1 MKADKLYL
9 VGFMGAGK
17 TTVGR
22 ALARR
27 LDWRFEDID
36 ERIEKAEGRDVAAIF
51 RQSGEPYFRTLE
63 RQALADL
70 LTTRGVVV
78 ATGGGT
84 PMDPANR
91 ALMARD
97 GVVAW
102 LDAPFTTITGRV
114 PAGGRSRPTGSR
126 WSGCTMSVVRP
137 IRRRTPASTCRGRAW
152 TRSSITSPTGW
163 NTDALPGPE

>member
-36 ERIEKAEGRDVAAIF
+36 EHIERTEGRDVATIF
-51 RQSGEPYFRTLE
+51 RQSGEAYFRAQE
-63 RQALADL
+63 RQALVDL
-70 LTTRGVVV
+70 LESRGVVV

-84 PMDPANR
+84 PVDPANR

-102 LDAPFTTITGRV
+102 LDAPFSTLTGR
-114 PAGGRSRPTGSR
+114 
-126 WSGCTMSVVRP
+126 
-137 IRRRTPASTCRGRAW
+137 
-152 TRSSITSPTGW
+152 
-163 NTDALPGPE
+163 LPGDGRRPLAANRGEMEQLYNERLAAYSQAQARFDVSRASVDEIVDHVADWLEH

>member
-1 MKADKLYL
+1 MKTDKLYL

-22 ALARR
+22 ALAKR

-36 ERIEKAEGRDVAAIF
+36 ERIERTEGRDVASIF
-51 RQSGEPYFRTLE
+51 RQSGEPYFRACE

-70 LTTRGVVV
+70 LDTRGVVV

-84 PMDPANR
+84 PVDPANR

-97 GVVAW
+97 GAVAW
-102 LDAPFTTITGRV
+102 LDAPFATVAERV
-114 PAGGRSRPTGSR
+114 PADGRRPLAANRAEMERLYNERRAAYAQAHARFDVSR
-126 WSGCTMSVVRP
+126 SGVDEVVDHVVDWLEP
-137 IRRRTPASTCRGRAW
+137 
-152 TRSSITSPTGW
+152 
-163 NTDALPGPE
+163 

>member
-1 MKADKLYL
+1 MKADKVYL

-36 ERIEKAEGRDVAAIF
+36 ERIERAEARDIPTIF
-51 RQSGEPYFRTLE
+51 RQSGEAYFRTLE
-63 RQALADL
+63 RQALVDL
-70 LTTRGVVV
+70 LPARGVVV

-84 PMDPANR
+84 PVDPANR

-97 GVVAW
+97 GAVAW
-102 LDAPFTTITGRV
+102 LDAPFPTVAARV
-114 PAGGRSRPTGSR
+114 PADGRRPLAANR
-126 WSGCTMSVVRP
+126 AEMERLYND
-137 IRRRTPASTCRGRAW
+137 RRGAYAQAHARFDVS
-152 TRSSITSPTGW
+152 RSSVDEIVDHVADW
-163 NTDALPGPE
+163 LEH

>member
-1 MKADKLYL
+1 MKADKIYL

-22 ALARR
+22 ALAKR

-36 ERIEKAEGRDVAAIF
+36 ECIERTEQRDISTIF
-51 RQSGEPYFRTLE
+51 RQSGEAHFRALE
-63 RQALADL
+63 RQTLADL
-70 LTTRGVVV
+70 LPSRGVVV

-84 PMDPANR
+84 LVDPGNR

-102 LDAPFTTITGRV
+102 LDAPFARLAERIPYDGR
-114 PAGGRSRPTGSR
+114 RPLAADR
-126 WSGCTMSVVRP
+126 VEMERLYNQRIAAYAQAHARFDVARASVDEIVDHL
-137 IRRRTPASTCRGRAW
+137 
-152 TRSSITSPTGW
+152 
-163 NTDALPGPE
+163 TDWLGH

>member
-1 MKADKLYL
+1 MTADKIYL

-22 ALARR
+22 ALASR

-36 ERIEKAEGRDVAAIF
+36 AHIEKAEGRDVATIF
-51 RQSGEPYFRTLE
+51 RQSGEAYFRTLE
-63 RQALADL
+63 RQALVDL
-70 LTTRGVVV
+70 LPTRGVVV

-84 PMDPANR
+84 PIDPANR

-102 LDAPFTTITGRV
+102 LDAPFTVVAARV
-114 PAGGRSRPTGSR
+114 PADGRRPLAANRVEMERLYNERLGAYAQAHIRFDVSRT
-126 WSGCTMSVVRP
+126 SVDEIVDHV
-137 IRRRTPASTCRGRAW
+137 
-152 TRSSITSPTGW
+152 
-163 NTDALPGPE
+163 TDWLER

>member
-1 MKADKLYL
+1 MKTDKVYL

-36 ERIEKAEGRDVAAIF
+36 ERIERAEGRDVAAIF
-51 RQSGEPYFRTLE
+51 RQSGEPYFRALE

-70 LTTRGVVV
+70 LPTRGVVV

-84 PMDPANR
+84 PVDPANR
-91 ALMARD
+91 ALMTRD
-97 GVVAW
+97 GAVAW
-102 LDAPFTTITGRV
+102 LDAPFTTVSGRV
-114 PAGGRSRPTGSR
+114 PVDGRRPLAANRLEMERLYNERLVAYSQAHARFDVSRA
-126 WSGCTMSVVRP
+126 SVDEIVDQV
-137 IRRRTPASTCRGRAW
+137 
-152 TRSSITSPTGW
+152 
-163 NTDALPGPE
+163 TDWLEH

>member
-1 MKADKLYL
+1 MKADKVYL

-36 ERIEKAEGRDVAAIF
+36 EHIERAEGRDVASIF
-51 RQSGEPYFRTLE
+51 RQAGEPYFRALE
-63 RQALADL
+63 RQALNEL
-70 LTTRGVVV
+70 LPTRGIVI

-102 LDAPFTTITGRV
+102 LDCPFATIANRV
-114 PAGGRSRPTGSR
+114 PADGRRPLAANRVEMERLYNERLAAYAQAHARFDVSKT
-126 WSGCTMSVVRP
+126 SVDETVEHV
-137 IRRRTPASTCRGRAW
+137 
-152 TRSSITSPTGW
+152 
-163 NTDALPGPE
+163 TDWLEH